1 MILIEFILTALS
13 IVIAFIFPN
22 VGARWFEPLER
33 GFIQFARRRG
43 LSVIVVGVTA
53 LVVRAALIPV
63 EPIPQPGVHDE
74 FAYLL
79 TADTF
84 AHGRLTNPTHPMWM
98 HFESVYINQ
107 KPTYSSMFYPA
118 QGLFLAVGQVIFGHP
133 FWGVWLSVGMMCA
146 AICWMLQAWLPPSW
160 ALLGGLLAV
169 IRLGSF
175 SYWANSYGGGAVA
188 AIGGALVLGALPRIK
203 QHPRVRDSLLM
214 GLGLALLANSRPYES
229 LFFCLPVAILFLA
242 WMFGQNRPQ
251 QWWQK
256 IVLPV
261 GLVLALTIT
270 AMGYYFW
277 RTTGSPITTPY
288 LINTK
293 IYNPVPYFP
302 WQKLKPIPE
311 YHHQL
316 IRSFYLG
323 WAIEHLT
330 SATSSPVLV
339 ALSKAYNFWLFFLG
353 PTFTVPLLMLFI
365 VLPYGFSLRDID
377 PNTRFLLLTCCATTV
392 GLLLPIYFNPHY
404 PAPMTCVI
412 YALLLQAMRH
422 IMSWKS
428 RGRLIGLAMIRAVVG
443 TIVLLVPLRAFT
455 GRLQPPIPTSFPI
468 TWCSRPIELPDRA
481 ALQSQLS
488 ARNDRHLVIV
498 HYQPDHPGLQEWVY
512 NEADIDNAKVIW
524 ARDMGASSNEELITY
539 FRDRRVWLIDA
550 DEKPPRPVPYALR
563 SDAKSSFPAAGAQ

>member
-13 IVIAFIFPN
+13 ILIAFIFPN

-118 QGLFLAVGQVIFGHP
+118 QGLFLAVGQIIFGHP

-175 SYWANSYGGGAVA
+175 SYWANSYWGGAVA

-229 LFFCLPVAILFLA
+229 LFFCLPVAILLLA

-353 PTFTVPLLMLFI
+353 PTFTVPLLMLFV
-365 VLPYGFSLRDID
+365 VLPYGFSLRDIN
-377 PNTRFLLLTCCATTV
+377 PSTRFLLLTCGATTV

-422 IMSWKS
+422 IISWQP

-443 TIVLLVPLRAFT
+443 TIV
-455 GRLQPPIPTSFPI
+455 I
-468 TWCSRPIELPDRA
+468 
-481 ALQSQLS
+481 
-488 ARNDRHLVIV
+488 
-498 HYQPDHPGLQEWVY
+498 
-512 NEADIDNAKVIW
+512 
-524 ARDMGASSNEELITY
+524 
-539 FRDRRVWLIDA
+539 
-550 DEKPPRPVPYALR
+550 
-563 SDAKSSFPAAGAQ
+563 

>member
-13 IVIAFIFPN
+13 ILIAFIFPN
-22 VGARWFEPLER
+22 VGARWLEPLER
-33 GFIQFARRRG
+33 SFIQLARRRR

-160 ALLGGLLAV
+160 ALLGGLLAI

-175 SYWANSYGGGAVA
+175 SYWANSYWGGAVA

-229 LFFCLPVAILFLA
+229 VFFCLPVAILLLA

-256 IVLPV
+256 IVLPIS
-261 GLVLALTIT
+261 LVLALTIT

-353 PTFTVPLLMLFI
+353 PTFTVPLLMLFV
-365 VLPYGFSLRDID
+365 VLPYGFSLRDI
-377 PNTRFLLLTCCATTV
+377 NAKTRFLLLTCCATTV

-428 RGRLIGLAMIRAVVG
+428 RGRLIGLAIIRAVVG
-443 TIVLLVPLRAFT
+443 TIVILVALRAFT
-455 GRLQPPIPTSFPI
+455 GTLQPPIPTSFPI

-498 HYQPDHPGLQEWVY
+498 HYQPDHSGLQEWVY
-512 NEADIDNAKVIW
+512 NEADINNAKVIW

-539 FRDRRVWLIDA
+539 FKDRRVWLIDA